1 MPRYKINITPEVSQI
16 VEANNIDDARK
27 ILKAEIAKGV
37 ISPVY
42 DELLFDYDTGVDD
55 LRIRRLLGRAE
66 RLDEKEAILQN
77 YVGSSGFIKTTDGQL
92 ALTPKGLRQRG
103 HPVQKRTLADGS
115 TIELNTI
122 IDSTSPFERG
132 DLADLMGVVGPI
144 IGSIAGVLPQGR
156 IYKGIKALSGNSQT
170 AAAVLGSAVGGG
182 AGKLTEEA
190 ADAIQGF
197 QLQDSGELA
206 KLFGT
211 EAGLSAFGEGLSQAG
226 AGLWRVYFGA
236 KAPSSDLRVGFQGA
250 KGRDT
255 VDIQKLDASLGR
267 NATEKEIQEAIANG
281 KVKTIDEK
289 YRQSLAGMD
298 VQLGGR
304 TQQIAEA
311 VIGVTRSKSNIPHLT
326 QTFDNMTTAL
336 RNRGASLNAYVD
348 DVTKEGVSD
357 TINQTKSKLASDT
370 NEAVKATQEAVKDL
384 ADSYI
389 GVEPYLQAP
398 GIRQYG
404 DFVLE
409 RLGEAKGKVNREVG
423 DAFRGVDKIFS
434 DIASYDSLGK
444 PINASA
450 KAIDNVISHYQRKGE
465 NIFKAFKARH
475 GLDKKGMTLEDPISD
490 INVRNVLE
498 AEADFKRLN
507 DPLPS
512 FEAFGEAG
520 KPFGKL
526 TRVLETKRRI
536 NKFIAVSKEATKERD
551 LFYEVT
557 RLLDDADLHK
567 LKGENFLE
575 QNPQNADSIFTVLGL
590 KGGEIIKLEQER
602 GLNLLKETMDFDDI
616 SKINQGIKAL
626 RDADRLNRNLNQPFD
641 NAVIKQITNAA
652 RGSGAFDP
660 DEIFD
665 RLIFKGSTRQ
675 LEDFYKALQDYD
687 KILLEKGDSLFADNF
702 NRAKSQ
708 TLQRLFKNAF
718 DRSTDP
724 VTDTIDYT
732 AFAKYMQK
740 FEGEH
745 PGKLDVLFRNTNGQS
760 SGDTVKS
767 TINQLVKISPKLK
780 PKDMED
786 LADTFIGQNVGLS
799 TTPKGEAFALSLRQ
813 QAQASAKEL
822 DFLANRNLADLPT
835 KTPDEIVETIFRP
848 KNSQNIIRLKEIM
861 EKTNPGAF
869 AEVQEASLGKLLEDA
884 IDFNLQDNAPIT
896 DIFKVGALKT
906 SLEKYSPETLEA
918 MFGKEFTQDI
928 TYFANSID
936 ILTKGEIGR
945 GNFPGALISAGIAA
959 GIVFAPLAAL
969 PTLLGLGIVRT
980 VLGTPGA
987 VKFLAK
993 TDKGSIKKLME
1004 ITNNAARQFGVRIA
1018 GNAIVEVQET
1028 AEELI
1033 DENIPDLGL
1042 QDIITEQ
1049 TEETSSP
1056 VISPQV
1062 NIRLPQVA
1070 PVQLQDPLGQS
1081 IEDRIDFAER
1091 LFRRPI
1097 I

>member
-1 MPRYKINITPEVSQI
+1 MPKYKINITPEVSQI

-27 ILKAEIAKGV
+27 IVKAEIAKGV

-77 YVGSSGFIKTTDGQL
+77 FVGSSGFIKTTDGQL

-103 HPVQKRTLADGS
+103 HPVQTRTLADGS

-144 IGSIAGVLPQGR
+144 VGSVAGVLPQGR
-156 IYKGIKALSGNSQT
+156 IFKTIKALSGNSQV
-170 AAAVLGSAVGGG
+170 AGMVLGSAVGGG

-190 ADAIQGF
+190 VDAIQGF
-197 QLQDSGELA
+197 QLQDTTELA

-211 EAGLSAFGEGLSQAG
+211 EAGLSALGEGVSQLG

-236 KAPSSDLRVGFQGA
+236 KAPSSDLRVSLQGA

-255 VDIQKLDASLGR
+255 VDIQRLDVSLGR

-326 QTFDNMTTAL
+326 KTFDNMTTAL
-336 RNRGASLNAYVD
+336 RKRGASLNAYVD
-348 DVTKEGVSD
+348 DVTKEGISD
-357 TINQTKSKLASDT
+357 SINKTKNKLASDT

-389 GVEPYLQAP
+389 GVEKYLDAP

-409 RLGEAKGKVNREVG
+409 KLGEAKGKVNKEVG
-423 DAFRGVDKIFS
+423 DAYNGVDKIFS
-434 DIASYDSLGK
+434 DIANYDSLGQ
-444 PINASA
+444 PINATA
-450 KAIDNVISHYQRKGE
+450 KAIDNVIKHYQRKGL
-465 NIFKAFKARH
+465 NVISQFKARH
-475 GLDKKGMTLEDPISD
+475 GLDKPGMTLQDPISD

-498 AEADFKRLN
+498 AEADFKKLN
-507 DPLPS
+507 DPLPR

-536 NKFIAVSKEATKERD
+536 NKFIAISREATKERD
-551 LFYEVT
+551 LFYEIT

-602 GLNLLKETMDFDDI
+602 GLDILKESLSFEDI
-616 SKINQGIKAL
+616 GKINQGVKAL
-626 RDADRLNRNLNQPFD
+626 RDADKLNRDLNEPFD
-641 NAVIKQITNAA
+641 NAIIKQITNAA

-660 DEIFD
+660 DQIFD
-665 RLIFKGSTRQ
+665 KLIFKGSTRQ

-687 KILLEKGDSLFADNF
+687 NILIQKNQSAFADNF

-732 AFAKYMQK
+732 AFAKYIQK

-745 PGKLDVLFRNTNGQS
+745 PGKIDVLFRNVDGQS

-786 LADTFIGQNVGLS
+786 LANTFVGQDVGLS

-813 QAQASAKEL
+813 QAQASAEEL
-822 DFLANRNLADLPT
+822 DFLANRNLADLPSR
-835 KTPDEIVETIFRP
+835 TPDEIVETIFRP
-848 KNSQNIIRLKEIM
+848 KNSQNIARLKEIM
-861 EKTNPGAF
+861 EPEDF
-869 AEVQEASLGKLLEDA
+869 AKVQEASLGKLLEDA

-906 SLEKYSPETLEA
+906 SLEKYSTPTLEA

-993 TDKGSIKKLME
+993 TDKGSIKRLLE
-1004 ITNNAARQFGVRIA
+1004 ITNNAARQFGVRMA
-1018 GNAIVEVQET
+1018 ANAIIDVQET
-1028 AEELI
+1028 TEELI
-1033 DENIPDLGL
+1033 DENISDLGL
-1042 QDIITEQ
+1042 QDIIEQ

-1056 VISPQV
+1056 VVSPQV
-1062 NIRLPQVA
+1062 NIRLPQVS
-1070 PVQLQDPLGQS
+1070 PVQFTDPLGQS
-1081 IEDRIDFAER
+1081 QEDRIEFAER
-1091 LFRRPI
+1091 LFRRPVI
-1097 I
+1097 

>member
-27 ILKAEIAKGV
+27 IVKAEIAKGV

-66 RLDEKEAILQN
+66 RLDEKERILQN

-144 IGSIAGVLPQGR
+144 VGSIAGVLPQTR

-236 KAPSSDLRVGFQGA
+236 KAPTSDLRVGFQGA

-348 DVTKEGVSD
+348 DITKEGVSD

-370 NEAVKATQEAVKDL
+370 SEAVKATQEAVKDL

-409 RLGEAKGKVNREVG
+409 KLGEAKGKVNREVG

-450 KAIDNVISHYQRKGE
+450 KAIDNVISDYQRKGE

-602 GLNLLKETMDFDDI
+602 GLNLLKETMNFDDI

-665 RLIFKGSTRQ
+665 KLIFKGSTRQ

-822 DFLANRNLADLPT
+822 DFLANRNLADLPS

-861 EKTNPGAF
+861 EPEDF
-869 AEVQEASLGKLLEDA
+869 AKVQEASLGKLLEDA

-980 VLGTPGA
+980 VLGSPGA

-1018 GNAIVEVQET
+1018 ANAIIDVQET
-1028 AEELI
+1028 TEELI

-1042 QDIITEQ
+1042 QDIITDQ
-1049 TEETSSP
+1049 TEETPSP
-1056 VISPQV
+1056 VVSPQV

-1081 IEDRIDFAER
+1081 IEDRIEFAER
-1091 LFRRPI
+1091 LFRRPVI
-1097 I
+1097 

>member
-1 MPRYKINITPEVSQI
+1 MPKYKINITPEVSQI
-16 VEANNIDDARK
+16 VEANNIEDARK
-27 ILKAEIAKGV
+27 IVKAEIAKGV

-66 RLDEKEAILQN
+66 TLEEKESILSN

-92 ALTPKGLRQRG
+92 ALTPKGLKQRG

-144 IGSIAGVLPQGR
+144 LGSIAGVLPQGR

-206 KLFGT
+206 ALFGT

-236 KAPSSDLRVGFQGA
+236 KAPTSDLRVGFQGA

-255 VDIQKLDASLGR
+255 VDIQRLDASLGR

-336 RNRGASLNAYVD
+336 RNRGASLNSYVD
-348 DVTKEGVSD
+348 DVTKEGISD

-370 NEAVKATQEAVKDL
+370 SEAVKATQEAVKDL

-389 GVEPYLQAP
+389 GVEKYLDAP

-409 RLGEAKGKVNREVG
+409 KLGEAKGKVNREVG
-423 DAFRGVDKIFS
+423 DAFKGVDKIFS
-434 DIASYDSLGK
+434 DIASYDSIGL
-444 PINASA
+444 PVNATA
-450 KAIDNVISHYQRKGE
+450 RAIDNVIKHYQRKGE
-465 NIFKAFKARH
+465 NLFKAFKARH

-507 DPLPS
+507 DPLPK

-520 KPFGKL
+520 TPFGKL

-536 NKFIAVSKEATKERD
+536 NKFITISKEATKERD
-551 LFYEVT
+551 LFYEVS

-590 KGGEIIKLEQER
+590 KGGEIIELEQKR
-602 GLNLLKETMDFDDI
+602 GINLLKESMSFEDI

-626 RDADRLNRNLNQPFD
+626 RDADRLNRNLNEPFD

-665 RLIFKGSTRQ
+665 KLIFKGSTRQ

-732 AFAKYMQK
+732 AFAKYIQK

-745 PGKLDVLFRNTNGQS
+745 PGKIDVLFRNTNGQS
-760 SGDTVKS
+760 SGETVKS
-767 TINQLVKISPKLK
+767 TIDQLVKVSPRLK
-780 PKDMED
+780 PKDMEK
-786 LADTFIGQNVGLS
+786 LADTFIGQDVGLS

-813 QAQASAKEL
+813 QAQASAREL

-848 KNSQNIIRLKEIM
+848 KNSQNIIRLKQIM
-861 EKTNPGAF
+861 EPEDF
-869 AEVQEASLGKLLEDA
+869 AKVQEASLGKLLEDA

-969 PTLLGLGIVRT
+969 PTLLGLGIVRS
-980 VLGTPGA
+980 VLGSPGA

-1004 ITNNAARQFGVRIA
+1004 ITNNAARQFGVRMVA
-1018 GNAIVEVQET
+1018 GAIVDVQET
-1028 AEELI
+1028 AEDLI

-1049 TEETSSP
+1049 TEETPSS
-1056 VISPQV
+1056 VVSPQV

-1081 IEDRIDFAER
+1081 QEDRIEFAER
-1091 LFRRPI
+1091 LFRRPVI
-1097 I
+1097 